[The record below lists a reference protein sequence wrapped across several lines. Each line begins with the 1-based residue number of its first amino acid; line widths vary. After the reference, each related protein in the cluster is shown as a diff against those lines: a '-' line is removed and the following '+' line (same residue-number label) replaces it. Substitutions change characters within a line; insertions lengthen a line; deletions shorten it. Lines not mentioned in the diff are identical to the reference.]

1 MSPPFE
7 REAGED
13 IRVMRKASVEQGG
26 WNVQC
31 VIYDCDGVMFDSLE
45 ANSRLYNHLS
55 ASLGRG
61 PLSEEELRYCHTH
74 TVYEA
79 IHRLFER
86 DPEQEAGALAFLK
99 TVDLKA
105 YISYLIMEPHL
116 VETLVRLRE
125 SGIRTAVCTNR
136 TTTMK
141 HIVERFAL
149 SPYFDMIVTA
159 LDVKRPK
166 PDPEAVEMI
175 LAGLGVDRLLSVYVG
190 DSEVD
195 RETARSSGVKFVAYK
210 GGGLPADAVIDDH
223 RSLLSLFLLGGLPR

>member
-1 MSPPFE
+1 MS
-7 REAGED
+7 EALIEE
-13 IRVMRKASVEQGG
+13 SG
-26 WNVQC
+26 WNVRC

-45 ANSRLYNHLS
+45 ANGRLYNHLA

-61 PLSEEELRYCHTH
+61 PLTGEELNYCHTH
-74 TVYEA
+74 TVYDA
-79 IHRLFER
+79 IHELFKD
-86 DPEQEAGALAFLK
+86 DPAQEAGALAFLK

-105 YISYLIMEPHL
+105 YIGYLIMEPHL
-116 VETLVRLRE
+116 VETLIRLKE
-125 SGIRTAVCTNR
+125 SGIKTAVCTNR

-141 HIVERFAL
+141 HIVERFGL

-175 LAGLGVDRLLSVYVG
+175 LAGLGVDRLSSVYVG

-195 RETARSSGVKFVAYK
+195 RETARSSGVRFVAYK
-210 GGGLPADAVIDDH
+210 NGNLPADSVIDDH
-223 RSLLSLFLLGGLPR
+223 RSLLSLVLPGGLPR